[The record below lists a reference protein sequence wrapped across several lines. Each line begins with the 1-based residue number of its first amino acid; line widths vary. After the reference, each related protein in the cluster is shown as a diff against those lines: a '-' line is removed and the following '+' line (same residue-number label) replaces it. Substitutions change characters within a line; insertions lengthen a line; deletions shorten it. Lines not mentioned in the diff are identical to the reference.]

1 MKKILTVALF
11 GMAALACSTASA
23 GSLDG
28 WSQLTGDDNHGLYLQ
43 KPLPN
48 STVLKKLGMNVRAIN
63 KDKGTDSAILY
74 KADCEKQTVSMV
86 AGVDIAAD
94 GSIGQTHPFPKDQI
108 ITEKA
113 TVGTVYG
120 KLMTLI
126 CQ

>member
-11 GMAALACSTASA
+11 GMAAFGCSVASA
-23 GSLDG
+23 DSLAG
-28 WSQLTGDDNHGLYLQ
+28 WSQLAGDENHGLYLQ

-48 STVLKKLGMNVRAIN
+48 SGVLQKIGMNVRAIN
-63 KDKGTDSAILY
+63 KEKGTDSAILY

-86 AGVDIAAD
+86 AGVDIAED
-94 GSIGQTHPFPKDQI
+94 GSIGQTHPFPEDQI

-113 TVGTVYG
+113 QIGTVYG
-120 KLMTLI
+120 KIMTLI